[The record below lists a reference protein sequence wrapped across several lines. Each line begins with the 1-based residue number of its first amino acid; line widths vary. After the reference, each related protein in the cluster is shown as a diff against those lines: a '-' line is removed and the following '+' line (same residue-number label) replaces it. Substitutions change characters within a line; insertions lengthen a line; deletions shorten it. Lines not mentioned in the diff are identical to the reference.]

1 MQSNL
6 FKVISG
12 VILSFFLAFA
22 AAAQEDEI
30 KDTIGSQIEAFQ
42 ADDFETAFTY
52 ATPRLQEMFASPQN
66 FERMVTGGYP
76 MVHRPA
82 EVQYLDLR
90 EEDGAFI
97 QTVEIVDAQGAR
109 HLLDYRMEPTE
120 AGWRIGGVQI
130 LKAPGVSA

>member
-1 MQSNL
+1 MQTGF
-6 FKVISG
+6 FKVIAG
-12 VILSFFLAFA
+12 VVLSCFMAFG

-30 KDTIGSQIEAFQ
+30 RGTIGSQIEAFQ

-52 ATPRLQEMFASPQN
+52 ATPRLQQLFATPQN

-90 EEDGAFI
+90 EENGALI
-97 QTVEIVDAQGAR
+97 QTVEIMDAEGAR

-130 LKAPGVSA
+130 LKAPDVAA